1 MNDLLFCPAFLL
13 LLFSLAVILNFC
25 LTNNI
30 QSSQLLFPL
39 LNRRRYWLLQKCR
52 KMLSWLIA
60 YNIHSVMSKPKFP
73 TFYFAIFALTVQNI
87 NATLLKDRCTQ
98 QNSPCKI
105 FRKDFYRT
113 NKIKVFRVNS
123 RTIASVAIEKQHELD
138 IIIVFSIIY
147 WSSRHFLPQYSQH
160 Q

>member
-1 MNDLLFCPAFLL
+1 MNNLLFRPAFFL
-13 LLFSLAVILNFC
+13 LLFSLAVILDFC

-30 QSSQLLFPL
+30 QSGRLLFL
-39 LNRRRYWLLQKCR
+39 LLGWCRFWLLQKRR
-52 KMLSWLIA
+52 KMPPCLITH
-60 YNIHSVMSKPKFP
+60 NIHSIMSKPKFP
-73 TFYFAIFALTVQNI
+73 TFYFTILALTVQNI
-87 NATLLKDRCTQ
+87 NAMLLKYRRSQ

-113 NKIKVFRVNS
+113 NEIKIFRVNG
-123 RTIASVAIEKQHELD
+123 RTIAPVAIEKQHKFD
-138 IIIVFSIIY
+138 VVIVFSIIY